1 VSGDIL
7 FWGIFLLAAIVLM
20 IIFGLPRKKKKK
32 AGSEKFTIRPIPA
45 LEEFATRQGYA
56 IESGTRLH
64 LSAGTADMNT
74 QSAAATLL
82 AVTNMEVLARN
93 AAASD
98 RPLVA
103 TTGDG
108 VTALLLQSRLHAVYQ
123 RLGLSEDYNPLLTQL
138 TGPTPYSYAAGA
150 MPLLH
155 DEHISVNIVTGKLGI
170 EGALLAEAGSRE
182 NAFFIGASTDPSGQA
197 VLYPVSDQPLIGE
210 EMFATRA
217 IMEPDQPASTAG
229 VKTQDVLRIVL
240 CAMMLGGALLK
251 LVGVL

>member
-1 VSGDIL
+1 MSGDIL
-7 FWGIFLLAAIVLM
+7 FWGIFLLSAIVLM
-20 IIFGLPRKKKKK
+20 VVLALPRKKKK

-74 QSAAATLL
+74 QNGAAALL

-93 AAASD
+93 TAASD

-123 RLGLSEDYNPLLTQL
+123 HLNLMEDYNPLLTQL

-155 DEHISVNIVTGKLGI
+155 DEHISVNIVTGKVGI
-170 EGALLAEAGSRE
+170 EGGLLAEAGRRE

-217 IMEPDQPASTAG
+217 ILEPDQPASTAS
-229 VKTQDVLRIVL
+229 VKTQDALRIAL
-240 CAMMLGGALLK
+240 CVMMLGGALLK

>member
-1 VSGDIL
+1 MSGDIL
-7 FWGIFLLAAIVLM
+7 FWGFFLLAAIVLM

-32 AGSEKFTIRPIPA
+32 AGSEKFTIRSIPA

-123 RLGLSEDYNPLLTQL
+123 RLGLSEDKMTKQQAIQVAQQSANKNKR
-138 TGPTPYSYAAGA
+138 PYAVVYDVSYAAVYCEADAINVATMGD
-150 MPLLH
+150 H
-155 DEHISVNIVTGKLGI
+155 DT
-170 EGALLAEAGSRE
+170 
-182 NAFFIGASTDPSGQA
+182 F
-197 VLYPVSDQPLIGE
+197 
-210 EMFATRA
+210 
-217 IMEPDQPASTAG
+217 
-229 VKTQDVLRIVL
+229 
-240 CAMMLGGALLK
+240 
-251 LVGVL
+251 